1 MLVIVQENDDMM
13 VTWQYLWQDSVC
25 DRTLSVTGQCLWQD
39 IVCDRTVPAQILRLS
54 QFIEALLDEY

>member
-25 DRTLSVTGQCLWQD
+25 DRT
-39 IVCDRTVPAQILRLS
+39 VPAQILRLS
-54 QFIEALLDEY
+54 QLIEALLDEY